1 MSGITIYHNP
11 RCSTSRRTLER
22 LEQTGQPIEVIEY
35 LQQPLTVDQL
45 MQVLQQANLSAKDL
59 IRSKENLYKELS
71 LDTADDTALVQ
82 AMADHPILMNR
93 PVVVTPKGARLCRPV
108 ELVEEIL

>member
-59 IRSKENLYKELS
+59 IRSKESHYQELS

>member
-59 IRSKENLYKELS
+59 IRSKESLYQELS